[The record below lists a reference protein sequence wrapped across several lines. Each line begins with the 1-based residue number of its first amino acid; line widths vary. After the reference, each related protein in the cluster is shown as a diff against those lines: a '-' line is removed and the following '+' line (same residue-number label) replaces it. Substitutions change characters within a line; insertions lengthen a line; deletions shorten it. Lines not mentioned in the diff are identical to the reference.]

1 MRIVGDSASVKGVGR
16 RKGSTEGIE
25 ALVNRVTVALEEGE
39 IDPARAGEV
48 FLAADA
54 ERAIQGA
61 MRPSEAITVT
71 RDGRWS
77 FPSFLG
83 LRVAPTLVVT
93 QGVAA
98 APASVGED
106 AAADGNWDDGA
117 DEPGS
122 EAVRIAVTVTVL
134 KQDARPV
141 QGAIADAVLLA
152 VAFPAVVMVIL
163 DRRLEK
169 RDLFG
174 GASPH
179 TQELSVTDRRVVDV
193 LRRRHGISVV
203 LRRQDPFG
211 WS

>member
-16 RKGSTEGIE
+16 RTGSIEGIE

-39 IDPARAGEV
+39 FDPARAGEV

-61 MRPSEAITVT
+61 VRPSEAITVT

-77 FPSFLG
+77 VPSFLG

-98 APASVGED
+98 APAGVGED
-106 AAADGNWDDGA
+106 AAADGDWDDGA
-117 DEPGS
+117 D

-163 DRRLEK
+163 DRRLER

>member
-16 RKGSTEGIE
+16 RIGSIEGIE

-39 IDPARAGEV
+39 FDPARAGEV

-61 MRPSEAITVT
+61 VRPSEAIMVT

-77 FPSFLG
+77 VPSFLG

-98 APASVGED
+98 APAGVGED
-106 AAADGNWDDGA
+106 AAADGDWDDGA
-117 DEPGS
+117 D

>member
-1 MRIVGDSASVKGVGR
+1 
-16 RKGSTEGIE
+16 
-25 ALVNRVTVALEEGE
+25 
-39 IDPARAGEV
+39 
-48 FLAADA
+48 
-54 ERAIQGA
+54 
-61 MRPSEAITVT
+61 
-71 RDGRWS
+71 
-77 FPSFLG
+77 
-83 LRVAPTLVVT
+83 
-93 QGVAA
+93 VAA
-98 APASVGED
+98 VKLLVDNSRLASELQRR
-106 AAADGNWDDGA
+106 
-117 DEPGS
+117 E
-122 EAVRIAVTVTVL
+122 ETVTVL

-203 LRRQDPFG
+203 VRRQDPFG

>member
-16 RKGSTEGIE
+16 RTGSIEGME

-39 IDPARAGEV
+39 FDPARAGEV

-61 MRPSEAITVT
+61 VRPSEAITVT

-77 FPSFLG
+77 VPSFLG

-98 APASVGED
+98 APAGVGED
-106 AAADGNWDDGA
+106 AAADGDWDDGA
-117 DEPGS
+117 D

-203 LRRQDPFG
+203 VRRQDPFG

>member
-16 RKGSTEGIE
+16 RIGSIEGIE

-39 IDPARAGEV
+39 FDPARAGEV

-61 MRPSEAITVT
+61 VRPSEAITVT

-77 FPSFLG
+77 VPSFLG

-98 APASVGED
+98 APAGVGED
-106 AAADGNWDDGA
+106 AAADGDWDDGA
-117 DEPGS
+117 D

>member
-16 RKGSTEGIE
+16 RTGSIEGIE

-39 IDPARAGEV
+39 FDPARAGEV

-61 MRPSEAITVT
+61 VRPSEAITVT

-77 FPSFLG
+77 VPSFLG

-98 APASVGED
+98 APAGVGED
-106 AAADGNWDDGA
+106 AAADGDWDDGA
-117 DEPGS
+117 D

-174 GASPH
+174 GASPQ

>member
-1 MRIVGDSASVKGVGR
+1 M
-16 RKGSTEGIE
+16 
-25 ALVNRVTVALEEGE
+25 NRVTVALEEGE
-39 IDPARAGEV
+39 FDPARAGEV

-61 MRPSEAITVT
+61 VRPSEAITVT

-77 FPSFLG
+77 VPTFLG
-83 LRVAPTLVVT
+83 LRVTPTLVVT
-93 QGVAA
+93 QGIAA
-98 APASVGED
+98 SPTGVGEA
-106 AAADGNWDDGA
+106 AAADGIRNDGG
-117 DEPGS
+117 DERGS
-122 EAVRIAVTVTVL
+122 EAIRVAVTVTVL

-141 QGAIADAVLLA
+141 RGAIADAVLLA
-152 VAFPAVVMVIL
+152 VAFPAVVMVVL

-179 TQELSVTDRRVVDV
+179 TQELSVTDRRVVEV

>member
-16 RKGSTEGIE
+16 RTGSIEGIE

-39 IDPARAGEV
+39 FDPARAGEV

-61 MRPSEAITVT
+61 VRPSEAITVT

-77 FPSFLG
+77 VPSFLG

-98 APASVGED
+98 APAGVGGD
-106 AAADGNWDDGA
+106 AAADGIRNDGG
-117 DEPGS
+117 DEPVS

>member
-16 RKGSTEGIE
+16 RTGSIEGIE

-39 IDPARAGEV
+39 FDPARAGEV

-61 MRPSEAITVT
+61 VRPSEAITVT

-77 FPSFLG
+77 VPSFLG

-98 APASVGED
+98 APAGVGED
-106 AAADGNWDDGA
+106 AAADGDWDDGA
-117 DEPGS
+117 D

-193 LRRRHGISVV
+193 LLRRHGISVV
-203 LRRQDPFG
+203 VRRQDPFG